1 VLSVALPYIRDWH
14 QKRKNDN
21 MTLLNCFRALLPL
34 LALAIYPS
42 LANATV
48 NCGDFVSGNVT
59 LTHDLNCSSTGLTV
73 AASFTHINL
82 NGHTISCSGS
92 GYQSSC
98 QINGGPVGIAGFHH
112 DFVAITGPGAIRGF
126 AVGIALQSGLGF
138 LITNVTVTG
147 PPQTDVIH
155 HPRPQETVG
164 IAIGNAGC
172 FFALAPIPSAVLRSN
187 DVSNHNMG
195 IQLSQ
200 TGCAVVLENTVH
212 DNNGP
217 ADSHGIDVIDTSN
230 STINRNMVHANGG
243 NSSVGNPDSGITLLG
258 STSSGNTVV
267 NNTVL
272 NNCGNGI
279 VAFNSAQNNNIVHNV
294 ARFNAT
300 SLLPQCRPASV
311 DLVKFF
317 DLAEFNQGP
326 GNTWNPNNKCRT
338 QSPGIPVGVCNPGE

>member
-1 VLSVALPYIRDWH
+1 
-14 QKRKNDN
+14 
-21 MTLLNCFRALLPL
+21 MTLMKTFRALLPI
-34 LALAIYPS
+34 LALAICPA
-42 LANATV
+42 LAHAAV
-48 NCGDFVSGNVT
+48 NCGDFVSGDVT
-59 LTHDLNCSSTGLTV
+59 LTNDLTCSSTGLTV

-82 NGHTISCSGS
+82 NGYTISCSGS
-92 GYQSSC
+92 GYQGSC
-98 QINGGPVGIAGFHH
+98 QMTGGPVGIGSFHH

-147 PPQTDVIH
+147 PPQTDVIQS
-155 HPRPQETVG
+155 PRPQETVG
-164 IAIGNAGC
+164 IAIGKTSC

-200 TGCAVVLENTVH
+200 ADCAVVLENSVH

-217 ADSHGIDVIDTSN
+217 ADSHGIDVINTAG
-230 STINRNMVHANGG
+230 STINRNLVHANGG
-243 NSSVGNPDSGITLLG
+243 NSSVGDPDSGITLIG
-258 STSSGNTVV
+258 NSSSGNTVV

-279 VAFNSAQNNNIVHNV
+279 VAFNGAQNNDIVHNI

-300 SLLPQCRPASV
+300 SLLQCRPASV
-311 DLVKFF
+311 DLPKFF
-317 DLAEFNQGP
+317 DLAEFNEGP
-326 GNTWNPNNKCRT
+326 GNAWNPNNKCRT
-338 QSPGIPVGVCNPGE
+338 QNAGIPAGVCNPGE